1 MSVPVVSIPKKSLLR
16 LGLQHSETIH
26 YQLSPEELVQDSL
39 RIGEGVLNDTGA
51 LVIRTGEFTGRSP
64 KDKFTV
70 KDETTSDTVHW
81 NDFNIPIAPKYFDII
96 SKKVSAY
103 LDSLPEL
110 WVRDCYAC
118 ADPRYRLNVRVVNE
132 KPWNNLFAYNMFLR
146 PTEEELENFEP
157 DWHVISAPG
166 LKLDPVEC
174 GTRQH
179 DAAVV
184 SFKHRT
190 IIIAGTGYT
199 S

>member
-1 MSVPVVSIPKKSLLR
+1 MSVPVVHLPKKSLLKI
-16 LGLQHSETIH
+16 GLSNTASIH
-26 YQLSPEELVQDSL
+26 YQLSPEELVLDTL

-64 KDKFTV
+64 KDKFIV
-70 KDETTSDTVHW
+70 KDEITADTIHW
-81 NDFNIPIAPKYFDII
+81 NDFNIPIEEKYFDIVH
-96 SKKVSAY
+96 KKMADY
-103 LDSLPEL
+103 LESLPEI
-110 WVRDCYAC
+110 WIRDCYAC

-157 DWHVISAPG
+157 DWQVISAPG
-166 LKLDPVEC
+166 LLLDPKEC

-179 DAAVV
+179 NAAIV
-184 SFKHRT
+184 SFKHKT
-190 IIIAGTGYT
+190 ILIAG